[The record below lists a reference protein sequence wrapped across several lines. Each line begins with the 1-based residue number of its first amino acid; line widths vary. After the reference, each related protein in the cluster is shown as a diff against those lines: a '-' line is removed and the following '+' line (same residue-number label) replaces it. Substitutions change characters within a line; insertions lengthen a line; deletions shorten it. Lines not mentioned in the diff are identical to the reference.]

1 MNTETFKQLQFD
13 KIQTEVQKRAIGDL
27 TKEKIAHLA
36 PQSNLATVTVWQKE
50 TQEARLMID
59 SGQHVPFMGL
69 VRINQLNQQIK
80 KGLILNP
87 AELTEVAD
95 FLRSSQLMVKFFD
108 KNRYQAPTL
117 ASYSQNLPDFS
128 SMTETIYQKIQ
139 HHKVSSEASRFLRK
153 TRRQKSETESEIQ
166 EKLNKY
172 LRHPNNKNWI
182 QDSII
187 VKKGEHF
194 TIPIKASYK
203 NKVDGTVIEESGKG
217 QTVFV
222 EPSTVSKL
230 NEKLSFLI
238 ADEVAEEYQI
248 LAELTGALAENQDL
262 IDFTIES
269 ISGFDLIFARGKY
282 SREMNG
288 ITPKVNKNEVIKI
301 IAGKHPFLSQ
311 EAVPLDFELG
321 ENYRGL
327 VITGANAGGKTV
339 VLKTVGLFSLM
350 AMFGLQIP
358 AAEGSEIAVLNDL
371 FVDIGDQQN
380 LENALSTFSGH
391 MKNIAEILRQ
401 AKRHSLVLL
410 DEIGSGTE
418 PNEGAALA
426 IAIME
431 TLYQSG
437 VLIVATTHYGEIKRF
452 AETHED
458 FVPAAMAFDR
468 ENLTPKYRLQVGKT
482 GDSQALWIAK
492 KMHMAPAL
500 IQQAANYISDKNYLT
515 EKKIF
520 HSVKETSQIEKR
532 SEERFN
538 QGDQVIL
545 TETNQVGLVYQDEG
559 KAEVTVYL
567 EKEMIPILRK
577 RLKLKMTAQELYP
590 ADYDLSSLFVDF
602 HERKREKDLARGSK
616 KAHKEL
622 DKEMRLRR

>member
-311 EAVPLDFELG
+311 EAVPLDFDLG

-437 VLIVATTHYGEIKRF
+437 ALIVATTHYGEIKRF

-577 RLKLKMTAQELYP
+577 RLKLKMAAQELYP

>member
-13 KIQTEVQKRAIGDL
+13 KIQSEVQKRAIGDL

-520 HSVKETSQIEKR
+520 QSVKETSQIEKQ

-567 EKEMIPILRK
+567 EKEMILILRK

>member
-13 KIQTEVQKRAIGDL
+13 KIQKEVQKRAIGDL
-27 TKEKIAHLA
+27 TKEKIAHLT

-95 FLRSSQLMVKFFD
+95 FLRSSQLMVKFFA

-128 SMTETIYQKIQ
+128 TMTETIYQKIQ
-139 HHKVSSEASRFLRK
+139 HNKVSSEASRFLRK

-182 QDSII
+182 QESII

-230 NEKLSFLI
+230 NEKLSFLL

-248 LAELTGALAENQDL
+248 LAELTGLLAENQEL
-262 IDFTIES
+262 VDFTIES
-269 ISGFDLIFARGKY
+269 ITGFDLIFARGKY
-282 SREMNG
+282 SREING
-288 ITPKVNKNEVIKI
+288 VTPKVNKNEVIKI
-301 IAGKHPFLSQ
+301 IAGRHPFLSQ
-311 EAVPLDFELG
+311 EAVPLDFQLG
-321 ENYRGL
+321 ETYRGL

-358 AAEGSEIAVLNDL
+358 AAAGSEIAVLNDL

-437 VLIVATTHYGEIKRF
+437 ALIVATTHYGEIKRF
-452 AETHED
+452 AEEHQD

-492 KMHMAPAL
+492 KMQMAPAL

-515 EKKIF
+515 EKKVFPTI
-520 HSVKETSQIEKR
+520 KETSQIEKT
-532 SEERFN
+532 SEVRFS

-559 KAEVTVYL
+559 KAEVLIYL

-590 ADYDLSSLFVDF
+590 VDYDLSSLFVDF
-602 HERKREKDLARGSK
+602 HERKRAKDLARGSK